1 MINGFSKKKRLK
13 AILYEKYGGPG
24 ELSIK
29 ELDPPI
35 PKDNEVLVKVYA
47 VSLND
52 WDLGLLSGDFVNRM
66 LNGIPGPKKKILC
79 SDIAGVVA
87 TVGKDVR
94 LFKPGDEV
102 YGDLSGQ
109 WGGLAEYVC
118 ASEKSLAKKPASMS
132 FVEAAAIPQAAMLA
146 VQALIDKGKIQSNHK
161 LLVNGA
167 GGGVGSFAVQ
177 IAKLY
182 RAEITGVDSNGK
194 LDMLRSIGFDHV
206 VDYTKQDFT
215 KSGQLYDLIIDAKT
229 NRPVSDYIRALSP
242 NGRYVTVGGS
252 LGRLFQVLLFS
263 PWISMLGKKKFS
275 IVSLKP
281 NKDLDYMNKLFE
293 NGDLKPLI
301 EGPYHFSQF
310 REAFEIFIGS
320 RHKGKVVIVM

>member
-1 MINGFSKKKRLK
+1 MINGFSKKKRVK

-29 ELDPPI
+29 EIDQPI
-35 PKDNEVLVKVYA
+35 PKENEVLVKVCA

-66 LNGIPGPKKKILC
+66 LNGISRPKKKILG
-79 SDIAGVVA
+79 SDIAGIV
-87 TVGKDVR
+87 TSVGKGVS

-118 ASEKSLAKKPASMS
+118 ASEKSLAKKPAAMS
-132 FVEAAAIPQAAMLA
+132 FVDAAAIPQAAMLA
-146 VQALIDKGKIQSNHK
+146 VQAMIDIGKIQKNQK
-161 LLVNGA
+161 MLVNGA

-182 RAEITGVDSNGK
+182 QAEITGVDGTGK

-206 VDYTKQDFT
+206 VDYTTHDFT
-215 KSGQLYDLIIDAKT
+215 KNGQLYDLIIDVKT
-229 NRPVSDYIRALSP
+229 NRPVSDYLRALSP
-242 NGRYVTVGGS
+242 SGRYVTVGGS
-252 LGRLFQVLLFS
+252 LARLLQVLLFS
-263 PWISMLGKKKFS
+263 PWISMFGKKKVS
-275 IVSLKP
+275 VVSLKP
-281 NKDLDYMNKLFE
+281 NKDLDYMNRLFG
-293 NGDLKPLI
+293 NGGLKPLI

-310 REAFEIFIGS
+310 REAFEIFIAS

>member
-1 MINGFSKKKRLK
+1 MK
-13 AILYEKYGGPG
+13 AIVYENYGGPE

-29 ELDPPI
+29 EIDQPI
-35 PKDNEVLVKVYA
+35 PKNNEVLVKVHA

-66 LNGIPGPKKKILC
+66 LNGISRPRKKILG
-79 SDIAGVVA
+79 SDIAGVVT

-118 ASEKSLAKKPASMS
+118 ASEKSLAKKPAAMS

-146 VQALIDKGKIQSNHK
+146 VQAMIDKGKIQNHQK

-182 RAEITGVDSNGK
+182 QAELTGVDSTGK

-215 KSGQLYDLIIDAKT
+215 KNGQLYDLIIDAKT
-229 NRPVSDYIRALSP
+229 NRPLFDYFRALSP

-252 LGRLFQVLLFS
+252 LGRLFQVLLLS
-263 PWISMLGKKKFS
+263 PWIFMFSKKKVS